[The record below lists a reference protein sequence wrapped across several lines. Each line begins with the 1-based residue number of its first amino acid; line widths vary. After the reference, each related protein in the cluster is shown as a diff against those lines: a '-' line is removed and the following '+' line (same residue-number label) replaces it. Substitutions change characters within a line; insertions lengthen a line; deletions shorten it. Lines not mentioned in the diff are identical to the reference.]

1 MKIQK
6 KNIFKHDK
14 VITISFAHF
23 IHDIYSSFLA
33 PLLPLLID
41 KLSITYGM
49 VGILSF
55 AQRFPSLFNPVIGI
69 MADRVHLR
77 ILLVISPAIT
87 TVVMSLL
94 GIAPSYS
101 VLIVLLF
108 VMGISSSLFHVPTPV
123 MIKKVSGNQIGK
135 GMSFYMIGG
144 ELARTLGPLFIVGGV
159 SLWGLEGSWKVMPV
173 GLVASVIIYFKIRK
187 IQSTDEIQRKKSGVW
202 VILAQF
208 KTFFIL
214 LSGYIFFRAFMRQ
227 ALAVLLPTYLINVR
241 GFSFETGGIAFTL
254 FQFAGIL
261 GAYFAGKYSDTIG
274 RKVILLAISI
284 CSPILMFLFIF
295 LDTTFS
301 LPIIFVL
308 GFFVIAQGPV
318 LLALVN
324 DVDSERPA
332 FFNGVFMTISF
343 LIGAVAMLIVGFVSD
358 FIGLEKTLILTAVLA
373 LLAIPFIFW
382 IPAAKALSIK
392 H

>member
-1 MKIQK
+1 MKITG
-6 KNIFKHDK
+6 NNTFRHDK

-41 KLSITYGM
+41 KLSISYGM

-55 AQRFPSLFNPVIGI
+55 IQRFPSLFNPIIGI
-69 MADRVHLR
+69 MADKIHLR

-94 GIAPSYS
+94 GVAPSYS
-101 VLIVLLF
+101 ILVVLLF

-123 MIKKVSGNQIGK
+123 MIKKVSGNKIGK

-173 GLVASVIIYFKIRK
+173 GLVASIIIYFKIRN
-187 IQSTDEIQRKKSGVW
+187 IQSGEEIHKKKSGVW
-202 VILAQF
+202 ILLAHF
-208 KTFFIL
+208 KKFFIV

-227 ALAVLLPTYLINVR
+227 TLSVLLPTYLINVR

-254 FQFAGIL
+254 FQFAGVL
-261 GAYFAGKYSDTIG
+261 GVYLAGKYSDTIG
-274 RKVILLAISI
+274 RKAVLLTIAI
-284 CSPILMFLFIF
+284 CSPILMFLFIY
-295 LDTTFS
+295 LDNVFS
-301 LPIIFVL
+301 LYIIFVL

-318 LLALVN
+318 LLALVIYI
-324 DVDSERPA
+324 DSERPA

-358 FIGLEKTLILTAVLA
+358 FIGLERTMLLTAVLA
-373 LLAIPFIFW
+373 CLAIPFIFW
-382 IPAAKALSIK
+382 IPATKELS
-392 H
+392 